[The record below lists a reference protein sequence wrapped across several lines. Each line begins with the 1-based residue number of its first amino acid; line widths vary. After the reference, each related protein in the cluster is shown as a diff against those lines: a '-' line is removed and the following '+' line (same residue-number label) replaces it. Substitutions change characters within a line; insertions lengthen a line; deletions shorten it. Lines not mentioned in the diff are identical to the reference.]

1 MRKAKL
7 ENRNPKLGLGS
18 LTVEAAGLLQRIFN
32 FPFSIFEFR
41 NTAGG
46 WISALG
52 ALAITLMD
60 PAVAAAQSCA
70 MCYTAAAA
78 ANAAT
83 IKALRSGILILLF
96 PPVLIFIAIFV
107 VAYRRRNTFN
117 EPVAVAE
124 ADEHESG
131 LCSSGSNW
139 LKPPPSAAA
148 DSPHRSRGPQPGI
161 ELRR

>member
-7 ENRNPKLGLGS
+7 ETRKSKLGLGS

-32 FPFSIFEFR
+32 FR
-41 NTAGG
+41 NCAGG

-60 PAVAAAQSCA
+60 PAVASAQSCA

-96 PPVLIFIAIFV
+96 PPALISE
-107 VAYRRRNTFN
+107 T
-117 EPVAVAE
+117 
-124 ADEHESG
+124 
-131 LCSSGSNW
+131 
-139 LKPPPSAAA
+139 
-148 DSPHRSRGPQPGI
+148 
-161 ELRR
+161 

>member
-52 ALAITLMD
+52 ALAITLAD
-60 PAVAAAQSCA
+60 PAVASAQSCA

-148 DSPHRSRGPQPGI
+148 DSPHRSRGQQPGI